1 MNASEEYIRLEDRS
15 DLALMKDVAVG
26 RKDAFIVLLDRYLE
40 LVSRTSF
47 RIMCDRKDSE
57 AVTVRVFVSMF
68 KDIESYDDRF
78 TLGEWLLRKTCLFCR
93 LRMVRRRTFRIFGA
107 ANDVFVQASPKV
119 DDQDDYVTKQAWELH
134 CRATTHMTPLQGAAY
149 ALCALEGISTARVAH
164 ITGLTHFRIG
174 HALHRAVEKE
184 KEELRHYD
192 RESDYD
198 RYVIFLRKVAESLT
212 DKEKLTESIMSQ
224 VSL

>member
-1 MNASEEYIRLEDRS
+1 MNASGEYIRLEDRG

-26 RKDAFIVLLDRYLE
+26 RKDAYIVLLDRYLE

-93 LRMVRRRTFRIFGA
+93 LRMVRRRTFRVFGV

-119 DDQDDYVTKQAWELH
+119 DDQDDYVTKQAWQLH
-134 CRATTHMTPLQGAAY
+134 CRATTHMTPLQSMTY
-149 ALCALEGISTARVAH
+149 ALCVLEGMTREKVAT
-164 ITGLTHFRIG
+164 ITGMTGFRIG
-174 HALHRAVEKE
+174 VAKNRAEDKVRA
-184 KEELRHYD
+184 ELKDYGKKDYYD
-192 RESDYD
+192 SYND
-198 RYVIFLRKVAESLT
+198 FLRKVADGMSDM
-212 DKEKLTESIMSQ
+212 DKLNKMIIFA
-224 VSL
+224 V